1 MLHRRSLPLC
11 LSGAALIIFITL
23 LVGIVTDANW
33 IHTVDQ
39 QVIAFVTHFHAT
51 TLKPLL
57 LIITELGNPSILV
70 VLTMLLAAALLLC
83 RYRTAAVFTAS
94 VGAIMGVL
102 NVSIKYLIQRP
113 RPFIADPQIRALV
126 KASGFSFPSGHSSGT
141 MMFYGTIILLAWALF
156 KHTTSKWL
164 ITIPAVLMIGL
175 TGYSRIFVRVHYP
188 TDVFAG
194 FSLGFALLMLSWWFF
209 SPYLS
214 RQHQRKQKADR

>member
-1 MLHRRSLPLC
+1 MAQRRSLPLY
-11 LSGAALIIFITL
+11 LSGSALIIFITL
-23 LVGIVTDANW
+23 LVGIVNNANW

-39 QVIAFVTHFHAT
+39 RVIAFVTHFHAA

-57 LIITELGNPSILV
+57 LVITELGNPSILI
-70 VLTMLLAAALLLC
+70 VLTMVLAAGLLLC
-83 RYRTAAVFTAS
+83 RYRSAAVFTAS

-141 MMFYGTIILLAWALF
+141 MMFYGTIILLAWTLF
-156 KHTTSKWL
+156 KHPTGKWL
-164 ITIPAVLMIGL
+164 ITILAVLMIGL

-209 SPYLS
+209 NPYLS

>member
-1 MLHRRSLPLC
+1 MSHRRSLPLY
-11 LSGAALIIFITL
+11 LSGIALIIFMTL
-23 LVGIVTDANW
+23 LVGIVTNASW
-33 IHTVDQ
+33 IHMVDQ
-39 QVIAFVTHFHAT
+39 HVITFVTHFHAT

-57 LIITELGNPSILV
+57 LGITALGNPSILI

-83 RYRTAAVFTAS
+83 RYRVAAVFTAS
-94 VGAIMGVL
+94 VGASMGVL

-156 KHTTSKWL
+156 KRPSSKWL
-164 ITIPAVLMIGL
+164 VTILAVLMIGL

-209 SPYLS
+209 SPHLS
-214 RQHQRKQKADR
+214 RRHQRKQKADC

>member
-1 MLHRRSLPLC
+1 MSHRHSLPLY
-11 LSGAALIIFITL
+11 LSGIALIIFMTL
-23 LVGIVTDANW
+23 LVGIVTNAGW
-33 IHTVDQ
+33 IHMVDQ

-51 TLKPLL
+51 ALKPLL
-57 LIITELGNPSILV
+57 LVITALGNPSILI

-83 RYRTAAVFTAS
+83 RYRIAAVFTAS

-156 KHTTSKWL
+156 KHPSSKWL
-164 ITIPAVLMIGL
+164 VTILAVLMIGL

>member
-1 MLHRRSLPLC
+1 MAQRRSLPLY
-11 LSGAALIIFITL
+11 LSGIALLIFVTL
-23 LVGIVTDANW
+23 LIGIVNNASW
-33 IHTVDQ
+33 IHMVDQ
-39 QVIAFVTHFHAT
+39 HVTTFVTHFHAA

-57 LIITELGNPSILV
+57 LVVTELGNPSILI
-70 VLTMLLAAALLLC
+70 VLTMVLAAGLLVC

-141 MMFYGTIILLAWALF
+141 MMFYGTIILLAWTLF
-156 KHTTSKWL
+156 KHPTGKWL
-164 ITIPAVLMIGL
+164 ITVLAVLMIGL

-188 TDVFAG
+188 TDVLAG
-194 FSLGFALLMLSWWFF
+194 FSLGFAMLMISWWFF

-214 RQHQRKQKADR
+214 RQHPRKQKADR